1 MALKKILF
9 ISHDFDPQGAQR
21 ALLNAA
27 ILLKE
32 DYNISVAVL
41 REGQLQQEYK
51 KNGINTFIISTSY
64 KQSSLE
70 AFDYIFINTIVLYPL
85 FSKYE
90 QSFLRKKC
98 ILWIHESERD
108 IYENIFKFDSIVLK
122 SLRNVLFVSEASQK
136 MYLDLIMVKDSS
148 VLVYPLKLE
157 INNKLGCKN
166 KNLSKYLIPK
176 NAVLVSN
183 IGVVVKRKGQDDF
196 VKSIIP
202 VLESN
207 KNVYAAIIGFN
218 GIDLEFEN
226 HIRYLV
232 GESGYSDRILLV
244 DQTDDID
251 KWYEMSNIFAFCPY
265 IESKPVVI
273 FEAMLHELP
282 IVSTSVYGTPE
293 QITNNETGILI
304 PAGDTL
310 AFGAAINLL
319 INNKELTRRMGKK
332 ARELALKMTSPELFK
347 KKFIDIIEKDYES

>member
-21 ALLNAA
+21 ALFNAA
-27 ILLKE
+27 TLLKE
-32 DYNISVAVL
+32 DYNISVAGL
-41 REGQLQQEYK
+41 REGELQREYK

-108 IYENIFKFDSIVLK
+108 VYEDIFKFDVNVFK
-122 SLRNVLFVSEASQK
+122 SLRNILFVSEASLR
-136 MYLDLIMVKDSS
+136 MYSDLIRAEASS
-148 VLVYPLKLE
+148 AIVYPLNLK
-157 INNKLGCKN
+157 IK
-166 KNLSKYLIPK
+166 KNLKQNYKNRGKYFIPK
-176 NAVLVSN
+176 NVILISTV
-183 IGVVVKRKGQDDF
+183 GVVVKRKGQDDF
-196 VKSIIP
+196 IKSIIP
-202 VLESN
+202 VLEMN

-218 GIDLEFEN
+218 GVDLEFEN

-244 DQTDDID
+244 DQTDDVD
-251 KWYEMSNIFAFCPY
+251 KWYEMSDIFAFCPY

-273 FEAMLHELP
+273 FEAMLHALP
-282 IVSTSVYGTPE
+282 IVSTSIYGIPE
-293 QITNNETGILI
+293 QITDNETGILV

-310 AFGAAINLL
+310 AFSEAINFMI
-319 INNKELTRRMGKK
+319 INKDLAKKMGEKAKEV
-332 ARELALKMTSPELFK
+332 ALKITSPELFK
-347 KKFIDIIEKDYES
+347 KRFIDIIEKNYES